1 MLTPN
6 QRFMSKFFVNI
17 LLLIIGLN
25 ALGTEPKAIKSYN
38 LLTFRQIDADAPWLQ
53 TGNAAGLSQIPEL
66 FPSELKLGFGQIN
79 GDFHSVF
86 KGHSDQSF
94 SFSSQSFQKISKTF
108 IYGSFNY
115 SKSYEK
121 GLNFSNTNDP
131 ALNYPYLLADTI
143 GNDTYNREFFKLNG
157 IISSPVN
164 SQLDLGLSFDYKVGI
179 ASQNRDPRPENKVLQ
194 TNISP
199 GVLFKAYGFKLG
211 TNLTYGYY
219 NEDIDVSVVEENVEH
234 TMFQLH
240 GPGIFNYHASS
251 SFYRLYQQ
259 HRFGGGMQFEWK
271 AGKLSN
277 ILHSEYIYSIQT
289 IDDGRKGNLAMWSAV
304 KNDARLDGID
314 WKLTNV
320 FSIDE
325 GEKTHRI
332 KAEVSII
339 SRLGTEFIQRL
350 EKVGETNQEH
360 WITYGEEQKYYSQQT
375 NAGLKYQFMRKDGNN
390 LMNSLF
396 QAGLSYLAFD
406 EKYYLPNQ
414 ELNYANLM
422 FESSF
427 LKLVALRGSNF
438 SAEMKLKYQLNLDE
452 GKNLTVTNFMVQKIY
467 SPEFNYLTS
476 NFISPGISVGYQL
489 PLKKAFGK
497 YFVKSDFDWYHSTA
511 GLNRIVFSL
520 STGLIF

>member
-1 MLTPN
+1 MLIQS
-6 QRFMSKFFVNI
+6 QRYMNRLLVS
-17 LLLIIGLN
+17 LLLMVVGLN
-25 ALGTEPKAIKSYN
+25 TRAVGQGAVKSYG
-38 LLTFRQIDADAPWLQ
+38 LLTFRQIESVGSWLQ
-53 TGNAAGLSQIPEL
+53 TGNAAGLSQMPEL
-66 FPSELKLGFGQIN
+66 FPSELKLSFEQAD

-86 KGHSDQSF
+86 NGKTNQAF
-94 SFSSQSFQKISKTF
+94 NFSSQSFRKINKT
-108 IYGSFNY
+108 ILYGSFNY
-115 SKSYEK
+115 SKSSER

-164 SQLDLGLSFDYKVGI
+164 SQLDWGLSFDYKVGI

-219 NEDIDVSVVEENVEH
+219 NEDIDVLVVEEGVQQ
-234 TMFQLH
+234 TLFQMH
-240 GPGIFNYHASS
+240 GSGVFNYHTSS

-375 NAGLKYQFMRKDGNN
+375 NAGLKYQFMRKDENN

-427 LKLVALRGSNF
+427 LKLFASRASNI
-438 SAEMKLKYQLNLDE
+438 SIEMKFKYRFNVDGEQ
-452 GKNLTVTNFMVQKIY
+452 NLTTTDFMVRKIHT
-467 SPEFNYLTS
+467 PEFDFRTKDFL
-476 NFISPGISVGYQL
+476 SPGVSVGYQL
-489 PLKKAFGK
+489 PLKKMAGK
-497 YFVKSDFDWYHSTA
+497 YFVKSDFDWSHSVNS
-511 GLNRIVFSL
+511 LNRTIFSI

>member
-1 MLTPN
+1 M
-6 QRFMSKFFVNI
+6 
-17 LLLIIGLN
+17 
-25 ALGTEPKAIKSYN
+25 
-38 LLTFRQIDADAPWLQ
+38 
-53 TGNAAGLSQIPEL
+53 
-66 FPSELKLGFGQIN
+66 
-79 GDFHSVF
+79 
-86 KGHSDQSF
+86 
-94 SFSSQSFQKISKTF
+94 
-108 IYGSFNY
+108 
-115 SKSYEK
+115 
-121 GLNFSNTNDP
+121 
-131 ALNYPYLLADTI
+131 
-143 GNDTYNREFFKLNG
+143 
-157 IISSPVN
+157 
-164 SQLDLGLSFDYKVGI
+164 SFDYKVGV

-194 TNISP
+194 TNILP
-199 GVLFKAYGFKLG
+199 GLLFKRNQIKLG
-211 TNLTYGYY
+211 ANLAYGYY

-234 TMFQLH
+234 TMFQMH

-314 WKLTNV
+314 WKLIDV

-375 NAGLKYQFMRKDGNN
+375 NAGLKYQFMRKDENN

-396 QAGLSYLAFD
+396 QAGLSYLAFN
-406 EKYYLPNQ
+406 EKYFLPNQ

-452 GKNLTVTNFMVQKIY
+452 GKSLTVTNFMVQKIY
-467 SPEFNYLTS
+467 LPEFNYLTS

-511 GLNRIVFSL
+511 GLNRIIFSL

>member
-1 MLTPN
+1 MP
-6 QRFMSKFFVNI
+6 RGFK
-17 LLLIIGLN
+17 
-25 ALGTEPKAIKSYN
+25 
-38 LLTFRQIDADAPWLQ
+38 R
-53 TGNAAGLSQIPEL
+53 GNGAGLSQMPNL
-66 FPSELKLGFGQIN
+66 FPSELKLQFGQAD

-86 KGHSDQSF
+86 NGQTNQAF
-94 SFSSQSFQKISKTF
+94 NFSSQNFRKINKT
-108 IYGSFNY
+108 ILYGSFNY
-115 SKSYEK
+115 SKSSER

-131 ALNYPYLLADTI
+131 TLNCPYLLADTI
-143 GNDTYNREFFKLNG
+143 GNDTYNREFFKLIG
-157 IISSPVN
+157 IISSPV
-164 SQLDLGLSFDYKVGI
+164 SSRLDWGLNFDYKVGV

-199 GVLFKAYGFKLG
+199 GVLFKANSFKLG

-240 GPGIFNYHASS
+240 GPGVFYYHASS

-277 ILHSEYIYSIQT
+277 ILYSEYIYSIQT

-304 KNDARLDGID
+304 KNDARLDGTN
-314 WKLTNV
+314 WNLTDV
-320 FSIDE
+320 FSI
-325 GEKTHRI
+325 EKGRKIHRI
-332 KAEVSII
+332 KAELNFA

-350 EKVGETNQEH
+350 EKTGETDQEH
-360 WITYGEEQKYYSQQT
+360 WITYAKEQKYYSLKT
-375 NAGLKYQFMRKDGNN
+375 NAELNYQLMQKDENN

-396 QAGLSYLAFD
+396 QAGLSYSAFD

-414 ELNYANLM
+414 KLSFANLM

-427 LKLVALRGSNF
+427 LKLFALGESNI
-438 SAEMKLKYQLNLDE
+438 SAEMKLKYRFNLDSE
-452 GKNLTVTNFMVQKIY
+452 QNLAVTNFMVQKIY
-467 SPEFNYLTS
+467 APEFDFRTR
-476 NFISPGISVGYQL
+476 NFISPGISIGYQL
-489 PLKKAFGK
+489 PLKKVAGK
-497 YFVKSDFDWYHSTA
+497 YFVKSDFDWYRSTSS
-511 GLNRIVFSL
+511 LNRTVFSI